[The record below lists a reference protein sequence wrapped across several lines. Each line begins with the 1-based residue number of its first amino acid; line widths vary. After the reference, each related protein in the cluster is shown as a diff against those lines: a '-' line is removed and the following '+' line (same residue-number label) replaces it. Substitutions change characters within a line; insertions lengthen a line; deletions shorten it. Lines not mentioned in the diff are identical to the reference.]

1 MTRCAALAASAFV
14 TALGLPATASAQELR
29 YDPRLDAPVTLGG
42 AAAFAASEAAIRGIP
57 PAACRWCDRDAA
69 GHDALNAVDRA
80 ARGLRW
86 SRPRLADVISDLT
99 GFVVTPLTAGGLD
112 AVAAGHDRRSD
123 GIGTDFL
130 VVAEAGVLAAD
141 LNQLAK
147 LLALRERPD
156 VHALT
161 PDARRAR
168 TPDAEDDLSFYSGHT
183 TEAVSLAVAA
193 GTVASLRGYRLAPLV
208 WATALP
214 PALVTGYLRIG
225 ADRHYLTDVMTG
237 AATGAVIGFLVPRL
251 FHSPS
256 ASAGAGGGAGGQPTV
271 SPTAQPYMLGYAAA
285 W

>member
-1 MTRCAALAASAFV
+1 VIRRAAVAAFTSV
-14 TALGLPATASAQELR
+14 TALGFSATVSAQELR
-29 YDPRLDAPVTLGG
+29 YDPRIDVPVTLGG
-42 AAAFAASEAAIRGIP
+42 AAAFAASEAAIHGAD
-57 PAACRWCDRDAA
+57 PAPCRWCDRDAA
-69 GHDALNAVDRA
+69 GRDTLNAVDRV

-86 SRPRLADVISDLT
+86 SRPQLADVISDIT
-99 GFVVTPLTAGGLD
+99 GFVATPMIAGGAD
-112 AVAAGHDRRSD
+112 ALAAAHDRRSD
-123 GIGTDFL
+123 GIGTDLL

-156 VHALT
+156 IHALT

-168 TPDAEDDLSFYSGHT
+168 PLDAGDDLSFYSGHT
-183 TEAVSLAVAA
+183 TAAVSVAVAA

-225 ADRHYLTDVMTG
+225 ADRHYFTDVLTG
-237 AATGAVIGFLVPRL
+237 AATGVLIGVLVPRL

-256 ASAGAGGGAGGQPTV
+256 PSSGAAGGGGGQSAAT
-271 SPTAQPYMLGYAAA
+271 PTAQPYMLGYAAA

>member
-1 MTRCAALAASAFV
+1 VIRRAALAAFA
-14 TALGLPATASAQELR
+14 ALAAVGSPATASAQELR
-29 YDPRLDAPVTLGG
+29 YDPRVDAPVTLGG
-42 AAAFAASEAAIRGIP
+42 AVAFVASEAAIHGVH
-57 PAACRWCDRDAA
+57 PAPCRWCDRDAA
-69 GHDALNAVDRA
+69 GNDTLNAVDRA

-99 GFVVTPLTAGGLD
+99 GFVVTPLTAGGMD

-168 TPDAEDDLSFYSGHT
+168 RPDDLSFYSGHT

-225 ADRHYLTDVMTG
+225 ADRHYFTDVLTG
-237 AATGAVIGFLVPRL
+237 AAAGALIGFLVPRL

-256 ASAGAGGGAGGQPTV
+256 SGAVGGGGGQSASA
-271 SPTAQPYMLGYAAA
+271 PTAQPYMLGYAAA